1 MLSSVVARATI
12 TEDGISS
19 TALWWMA
26 LDVKDCDEE
35 GGGLVLAEC
44 MLEQGCEVNA
54 TGGWI
59 GGELKA

>member
-1 MLSSVVARATI
+1 
-12 TEDGISS
+12 
-19 TALWWMA
+19 MA